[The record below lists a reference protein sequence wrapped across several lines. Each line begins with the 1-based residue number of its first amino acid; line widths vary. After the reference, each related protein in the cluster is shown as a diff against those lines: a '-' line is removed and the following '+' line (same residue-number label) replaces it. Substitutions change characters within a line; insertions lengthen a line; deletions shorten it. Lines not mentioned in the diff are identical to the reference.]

1 MLVQFVNT
9 NERRKLYREVYR
21 EDFENLEEG
30 KHFAFYIGDLLLEGT
45 NSKDMLFAYKE
56 ETGHF
61 HLVSDNDF
69 TYHAEAVLEDE
80 AAFTLLEVIE

>member
-9 NERRKLYREVYR
+9 DERRKLYREVYR

-45 NSKDMLFAYKE
+45 DSNKMLFAYKKD
-56 ETGHF
+56 TNHF
-61 HLVSDNDF
+61 HLVSGDEF
-69 TYHAEAVLEDE
+69 KYHAEAVLEDE
-80 AAFTLLEVIE
+80 EVFVLLEVIE